1 MTYKKVNTMSKTSIT
16 SAHDLVKENFPELP
30 QTSSRKLAK
39 LIVKVLDQNLTI
51 YRASYESRS
60 FNFEAYGK
68 TKTDALKTI
77 AAALNKHTIQ
87 FNCDPDWFDHDSI
100 NVVAYTLNTPYRDY
114 EVIK

>member
-87 FNCDPDWFDHDSI
+87 FNCDPDCLITTVSMLWR
-100 NVVAYTLNTPYRDY
+100 TRLTPHIAITR
-114 EVIK
+114 